1 MKNEDACGDI
11 CVSRKFY
18 THKKSAPRFLLR
30 ECSAISFHC
39 YKILVNFLFHDVPNR
54 LISLHNSCRANANG
68 ISITAISSSAEDS
81 VHHRVET
88 LRHHMKILS
97 PICFISA
104 TSCTAHLS
112 SGDTMLR
119 SETLFGKRE
128 TNSPNSPFSANNN
141 LTQPGVSNV
150 SKTATPT
157 STSSSGSQPN
167 NNSGSNEMGSKLIVG
182 PNIKLK
188 GVEINDCDT
197 LVVEGRVEA
206 TMDSRVIQIAEKG
219 AFKGSAE
226 IDLAEIRGDFDG
238 DLTVRQKL
246 VIYSSGR
253 VSGKIRYGKLVIEE
267 GGQLSGDVQ
276 VGGSAEQRELLQ
288 AKTA

>member
-1 MKNEDACGDI
+1 MCRNAEIVRQRMSFNISRRQLSSDLFLCGDYGSSE
-11 CVSRKFY
+11 V
-18 THKKSAPRFLLR
+18 KKLMIASSVCFTSAQ
-30 ECSAISFHC
+30 
-39 YKILVNFLFHDVPNR
+39 
-54 LISLHNSCRANANG
+54 SC
-68 ISITAISSSAEDS
+68 TA
-81 VHHRVET
+81 
-88 LRHHMKILS
+88 
-97 PICFISA
+97 
-104 TSCTAHLS
+104 CTAHLF

-128 TNSPNSPFSANNN
+128 TNSPNSPFSATNN

-150 SKTATPT
+150 SKPVNT
-157 STSSSGSQPN
+157 SPSSSSPQAS
-167 NNSGSNEMGSKLIVG
+167 SGSNEMGSKLIIG

-276 VGGSAEQRELLQ
+276 VGGAAEQRELLQ